1 MHRAVPVWQQV
12 MDEMIDHRSLWL
24 MLVVVQLNAG
34 ANISWCWL
42 LHALNSL
49 FMHLCQSV
57 ASINRGLM
65 PYFCS
70 VSFTYARPDCRV
82 SSYWMA
88 SWSPTKLLPKT
99 SRWNNW
105 NFRSHEYATI
115 RYWSNKIGICY
126 KWSNQ
131 KPRNFSMKT
140 RKNFKKYF
148 RLNTSSYAKYAKIYK
163 DKMSEI
169 FISGKY

>member
-1 MHRAVPVWQQV
+1 MLGLIFPDAGYYMRWIPYLCTCVNLSPLLTEDLCLIFV
-12 MDEMIDHRSLWL
+12 LWALL
-24 MLVVVQLNAG
+24 MLGLIAG
-34 ANISWCWL
+34 SRLTGW
-42 LHALNSL
+42 
-49 FMHLCQSV
+49 
-57 ASINRGLM
+57 
-65 PYFCS
+65 P
-70 VSFTYARPDCRV
+70 P
-82 SSYWMA
+82 
-88 SWSPTKLLPKT
+88 WSPTKLLPKT